1 MNLNDRLKKHHITLQ
16 KKYGQNFIGD
26 PTLLARIADVCSWEA
41 HDRALEI
48 GPGAGTLTR
57 AIAERA
63 EEVLAVEI
71 DRRLAPLLE
80 ETLAETE
87 NVHLVFTDALKADLD
102 RLMQE
107 ELGWDGR
114 YKLVAN
120 LPYYIT
126 TPLIMHV
133 LEDCKKVSELVIM
146 VQKEV
151 GERLTA
157 APGSKAYGAVTVM
170 VQYAAVAT
178 RAFDVGRR
186 AFIPAPEVDS
196 TILHLVPYENRPLQ
210 AKDDALLRRTV
221 KAAFSQRRKTLRNS
235 LQSLGLDKALIASA
249 LAEVGIDD
257 ARRAETVSVAEFVAL
272 ADAFYEKG
280 GLS

>member
-26 PTLLARIADVCSWEA
+26 PALLERIATVCDWQPG
-41 HDRALEI
+41 DRALEI

-57 AIAERA
+57 AIAREA

-80 ETLAETE
+80 ETLADCA

-102 RLMQE
+102 ALMRDT
-107 ELGWDGR
+107 LGWDGR
-114 YKLVAN
+114 YKLIAN

-133 LEDCKKVSELVIM
+133 LEDSEKVSELDIM

-151 GERLTA
+151 GERLCA

-170 VQYAAVAT
+170 VQYAATVA
-178 RAFDVGRR
+178 RAFDVGRH
-186 AFIPAPEVDS
+186 AFVPAPEVDS
-196 TILHLVPYENRPLQ
+196 TILHLIPYEKRPIQ
-210 AKDDALLRRTV
+210 AQSDAVLRRVV

-235 LQSLGLDKALIASA
+235 LSSLGCDKALIKQTLEAASI
-249 LAEVGIDD
+249 EDS
-257 ARRAETVSVAEFVAL
+257 RRAETLSVAEFVAL
-272 ADAFYEKG
+272 ADAFYEG

>member
-26 PTLLARIADVCSWEA
+26 PALLERIATVCDWQPG
-41 HDRALEI
+41 DRALEI
-48 GPGAGTLTR
+48 GPGAGTLTQ
-57 AIAERA
+57 AIAREA

-80 ETLAETE
+80 ETLADCA

-102 RLMQE
+102 ALMRDT
-107 ELGWDGR
+107 LGWDGR
-114 YKLVAN
+114 YKLIAN

-133 LEDCKKVSELVIM
+133 LEDSEKVSELVIM

-151 GERLTA
+151 GERLCA

-170 VQYAAVAT
+170 VQYAATVA
-178 RAFDVGRR
+178 RAFDVGRH
-186 AFIPAPEVDS
+186 AFVPAPEVDS
-196 TILHLVPYENRPLQ
+196 TILHLIPYEKRPIQ
-210 AKDDALLRRTV
+210 AQSDAVLRRVV

-235 LQSLGLDKALIASA
+235 LSSLGCDKALIKQALEAASI
-249 LAEVGIDD
+249 EDS
-257 ARRAETVSVAEFVAL
+257 RRAETLSVAEFVAL
-272 ADAFYEKG
+272 ADAFYEG

>member
-26 PTLLARIADVCSWEA
+26 PALLERIATVCDWQPG
-41 HDRALEI
+41 DRALEI

-57 AIAERA
+57 AIAREA
-63 EEVLAVEI
+63 EEVLVIEI

-80 ETLAETE
+80 ETLADCA

-102 RLMQE
+102 ALMRDT
-107 ELGWDGR
+107 LGWDGR
-114 YKLVAN
+114 YKLIAN

-133 LEDCKKVSELVIM
+133 LEDSEKVSELVIM

-151 GERLTA
+151 GERLCA

-170 VQYAAVAT
+170 VQYAATVA
-178 RAFDVGRR
+178 RAFDVGRH
-186 AFIPAPEVDS
+186 AFVPAPEVDS
-196 TILHLVPYENRPLQ
+196 TILHLIPYEKRPIQ
-210 AKDDALLRRTV
+210 AQSDAVLRRVV

-235 LQSLGLDKALIASA
+235 LSSLGCDKALIRQA
-249 LAEVGIDD
+249 LEAAGIEDS
-257 ARRAETVSVAEFVAL
+257 RRAETLSVAEFVAL
-272 ADAFYEKG
+272 ADAFYEG

>member
-26 PTLLARIADVCSWEA
+26 SALLERIATVCDWQPG
-41 HDRALEI
+41 DRALEI

-57 AIAERA
+57 AIAREA

-80 ETLAETE
+80 ETLADCA

-102 RLMQE
+102 ALMRDT
-107 ELGWDGR
+107 LCWDGR
-114 YKLVAN
+114 YKLIAN

-133 LEDCKKVSELVIM
+133 LEDSEKVSELVIM

-151 GERLTA
+151 GERLCA

-170 VQYAAVAT
+170 VQYAATVA
-178 RAFDVGRR
+178 RAFDVGRH
-186 AFIPAPEVDS
+186 AFVPAPEVDS
-196 TILHLVPYENRPLQ
+196 TILHLIPYEKRPIQ
-210 AKDDALLRRTV
+210 AQSDAVLRRVV

-235 LQSLGLDKALIASA
+235 LSSLGCDKALIKQALEAASI
-249 LAEVGIDD
+249 EDS
-257 ARRAETVSVAEFVAL
+257 RRAETLSVAEFVAL
-272 ADAFYEKG
+272 ADAFYEG

>member
-26 PTLLARIADVCSWEA
+26 PALLERIATVCNWQPG
-41 HDRALEI
+41 DRALEI

-57 AIAERA
+57 AIAREA

-80 ETLAETE
+80 ETLADCA

-102 RLMQE
+102 ALMRDT
-107 ELGWDGR
+107 LGWDGR
-114 YKLVAN
+114 YKLIAN

-133 LEDCKKVSELVIM
+133 LEDSEKVSELVIM

-151 GERLTA
+151 GERLCA

-170 VQYAAVAT
+170 VQYAATVA
-178 RAFDVGRR
+178 RAFDVGRH
-186 AFIPAPEVDS
+186 AFVPAPEVDS
-196 TILHLVPYENRPLQ
+196 TILHLIPYEKRPIQ
-210 AKDDALLRRTV
+210 AQSDAVLRRVV

-235 LQSLGLDKALIASA
+235 LSSLGCDKALIRQA
-249 LAEVGIDD
+249 LETAGIENS
-257 ARRAETVSVAEFVAL
+257 RRAETLSVAEFVAL
-272 ADAFYEKG
+272 ADAFYEG

>member
-26 PTLLARIADVCSWEA
+26 PALLERIATVCDWQPG
-41 HDRALEI
+41 DRALEI

-57 AIAERA
+57 AIAREA
-63 EEVLAVEI
+63 EEVLAIEI

-80 ETLAETE
+80 ETLADCA

-102 RLMQE
+102 ALMRGT
-107 ELGWDGR
+107 LGWDGR
-114 YKLVAN
+114 YKLIAN

-133 LEDCKKVSELVIM
+133 LEDSEKVSELVIM

-151 GERLTA
+151 GERLCA

-170 VQYAAVAT
+170 VQYAATVA
-178 RAFDVGRR
+178 RAFDVGRH
-186 AFIPAPEVDS
+186 AFVPAPEVDS
-196 TILHLVPYENRPLQ
+196 TILHLIPYEKRPIQ
-210 AKDDALLRRTV
+210 AQSDAVLRRVV

-235 LQSLGLDKALIASA
+235 LSSLGCDKALIKQALEAASI
-249 LAEVGIDD
+249 EDS
-257 ARRAETVSVAEFVAL
+257 RRAETLSVAEFVAL
-272 ADAFYEKG
+272 ADAFYEG

>member
-26 PTLLARIADVCSWEA
+26 PALLERIATVCDWQPG
-41 HDRALEI
+41 DRALEI

-57 AIAERA
+57 AIAREA
-63 EEVLAVEI
+63 EEVLAIEI

-80 ETLAETE
+80 ETLADCA

-102 RLMQE
+102 ALMRDT
-107 ELGWDGR
+107 LGWDGR
-114 YKLVAN
+114 YQLIAN

-133 LEDCKKVSELVIM
+133 LEDSEKVSELVIM

-151 GERLTA
+151 GERLCA

-170 VQYAAVAT
+170 VQYAATVA
-178 RAFDVGRR
+178 RAFDVGRH
-186 AFIPAPEVDS
+186 AFVPAPEVDS
-196 TILHLVPYENRPLQ
+196 TILHLIPYEKRPIQ
-210 AKDDALLRRTV
+210 AQSDAVLRRVV

-235 LQSLGLDKALIASA
+235 LSSLGCDKALIKQA
-249 LAEVGIDD
+249 LEAAGIEDS
-257 ARRAETVSVAEFVAL
+257 RRAETLSVAEFVAL
-272 ADAFYEKG
+272 ADAFYEG

>member
-26 PTLLARIADVCSWEA
+26 PALLERIATVCDWQPG
-41 HDRALEI
+41 DRALEI

-57 AIAERA
+57 AIAREA

-80 ETLAETE
+80 ETLADCA

-102 RLMQE
+102 ALMRDT
-107 ELGWDGR
+107 LGWDGR
-114 YKLVAN
+114 YKLIAN

-133 LEDCKKVSELVIM
+133 LEDSEKVSELVIM

-151 GERLTA
+151 GERLCA
-157 APGSKAYGAVTVM
+157 APGSKTYGAVTVM
-170 VQYAAVAT
+170 VQYAATVA
-178 RAFDVGRR
+178 RAFDVGRH
-186 AFIPAPEVDS
+186 AFVPAPEVDS
-196 TILHLVPYENRPLQ
+196 TILHLIPYEKRPIQ
-210 AKDDALLRRTV
+210 AQSDAVLPRVV

-235 LQSLGLDKALIASA
+235 LSSLGCDKALIKQALEAASI
-249 LAEVGIDD
+249 EDS
-257 ARRAETVSVAEFVAL
+257 RRAETLSVAEFVAL
-272 ADAFYEKG
+272 ADAFYEG

>member
-26 PTLLARIADVCSWEA
+26 PALLERIATVCDWQPG
-41 HDRALEI
+41 DRALEI

-57 AIAERA
+57 AIAREA

-80 ETLAETE
+80 ETLADCA

-102 RLMQE
+102 ALMRDT
-107 ELGWDGR
+107 LGWDGR
-114 YKLVAN
+114 YKLIAN

-133 LEDCKKVSELVIM
+133 LEDSEKVSELVIM

-151 GERLTA
+151 GERLCA

-170 VQYAAVAT
+170 VQYAATVA
-178 RAFDVGRR
+178 RAFDVGRH
-186 AFIPAPEVDS
+186 AFVPAPEVDS
-196 TILHLVPYENRPLQ
+196 TILHLIPYEKRPIQ
-210 AKDDALLRRTV
+210 AQSDAVLRRVV

-235 LQSLGLDKALIASA
+235 LSSLGCDKALIKQA
-249 LAEVGIDD
+249 LEAADIEDS
-257 ARRAETVSVAEFVAL
+257 RRAETLSVAEFVAL
-272 ADAFYEKG
+272 ADAFYEG

>member
-26 PTLLARIADVCSWEA
+26 PALLERIATVCDWQPG
-41 HDRALEI
+41 DRALEI

-57 AIAERA
+57 AIAREA

-80 ETLAETE
+80 ETLADCA

-102 RLMQE
+102 ALMRDT
-107 ELGWDGR
+107 LGWDGR
-114 YKLVAN
+114 YKLIAN

-133 LEDCKKVSELVIM
+133 LEDSEKVSELVIM

-151 GERLTA
+151 GERLCA

-170 VQYAAVAT
+170 VQYAATVA
-178 RAFDVGRR
+178 RAFDVGRH
-186 AFIPAPEVDS
+186 AFVPAPEVDS
-196 TILHLVPYENRPLQ
+196 TILHLIPYEKRPIQ
-210 AKDDALLRRTV
+210 AQSDAVLRRVV

-235 LQSLGLDKALIASA
+235 LSSLGCDKALIKQA
-249 LAEVGIDD
+249 LEAAGIEDS
-257 ARRAETVSVAEFVAL
+257 RRAETLSVAEFVAL
-272 ADAFYEKG
+272 ADTFYEG

>member
-26 PTLLARIADVCSWEA
+26 PALLERIATVCDWQPG
-41 HDRALEI
+41 DRALEI

-57 AIAERA
+57 AIAREA
-63 EEVLAVEI
+63 EEVLAIEI

-80 ETLAETE
+80 ETLADCA

-102 RLMQE
+102 ALMRDT
-107 ELGWDGR
+107 LGWDGR
-114 YKLVAN
+114 YKLIAN

-133 LEDCKKVSELVIM
+133 LEDSEKVSELVIM

-151 GERLTA
+151 GERLCA

-170 VQYAAVAT
+170 AQYAATVA
-178 RAFDVGRR
+178 RAFDVGRH
-186 AFIPAPEVDS
+186 AFVPAPEVDS
-196 TILHLVPYENRPLQ
+196 AILHLIPYEKRPIQ
-210 AKDDALLRRTV
+210 AQSDAVLRRVV

-235 LQSLGLDKALIASA
+235 LSSLGCDKALIKQALEAASI
-249 LAEVGIDD
+249 EDS
-257 ARRAETVSVAEFVAL
+257 RRAETLSVAEFVAL
-272 ADAFYEKG
+272 ADAFYEG

>member
-26 PTLLARIADVCSWEA
+26 PALLERIATVCDWQPG
-41 HDRALEI
+41 DRALEI

-57 AIAERA
+57 AIAREA
-63 EEVLAVEI
+63 EEVLAIEI

-80 ETLAETE
+80 ETLADCA

-102 RLMQE
+102 ALMRDT
-107 ELGWDGR
+107 LGWDGR
-114 YKLVAN
+114 YKLIAN

-133 LEDCKKVSELVIM
+133 LEDSEKVSELIIM

-151 GERLTA
+151 GERLCA
-157 APGSKAYGAVTVM
+157 APRSKAYGAVTVM
-170 VQYAAVAT
+170 VQYAATVA
-178 RAFDVGRR
+178 RAFDVGRH
-186 AFIPAPEVDS
+186 AFVPAPEVDS
-196 TILHLVPYENRPLQ
+196 TILHLIPYEKRPIQ
-210 AKDDALLRRTV
+210 AQSDAVLRRVV

-235 LQSLGLDKALIASA
+235 LSSLGCDKALIKQALEAASI
-249 LAEVGIDD
+249 EDS
-257 ARRAETVSVAEFVAL
+257 RRAETLSVAEFVAL
-272 ADAFYEKG
+272 ADAFYEG

>member
-26 PTLLARIADVCSWEA
+26 PALLERIATVCDWQPG
-41 HDRALEI
+41 DRALEI

-57 AIAERA
+57 AIAREA
-63 EEVLAVEI
+63 EEVLAIEI

-80 ETLAETE
+80 ETLADCA

-102 RLMQE
+102 ALMRGT
-107 ELGWDGR
+107 LGWDGR
-114 YKLVAN
+114 YKLIAN

-133 LEDCKKVSELVIM
+133 LEDSEKVSELVIM

-151 GERLTA
+151 GERLCA

-170 VQYAAVAT
+170 VQYAATVA
-178 RAFDVGRR
+178 RAFDVGRH
-186 AFIPAPEVDS
+186 AFVPAPEVDS
-196 TILHLVPYENRPLQ
+196 TILHLIPYEKRPIQ
-210 AKDDALLRRTV
+210 AQNDAVLRRVV

-235 LQSLGLDKALIASA
+235 LSSLGCDKALIKQALEAASI
-249 LAEVGIDD
+249 EDS
-257 ARRAETVSVAEFVAL
+257 RRAETLSVAEFVAL
-272 ADAFYEKG
+272 ADAFYEG

>member
-26 PTLLARIADVCSWEA
+26 PALLERIATVCDWQPG
-41 HDRALEI
+41 DRALEI

-57 AIAERA
+57 AIAREA

-80 ETLAETE
+80 ETLADCA

-102 RLMQE
+102 ALMRDT
-107 ELGWDGR
+107 LGWDGR
-114 YKLVAN
+114 YKLIAN

-133 LEDCKKVSELVIM
+133 LEDSEKVSELVIM

-151 GERLTA
+151 GERLCA
-157 APGSKAYGAVTVM
+157 APRSKASGAVTVR
-170 VQYAAVAT
+170 VQSAATVA
-178 RAFDVGRR
+178 RAFDVGRH
-186 AFIPAPEVDS
+186 AFVPAPEVDS
-196 TILHLVPYENRPLQ
+196 TILHLIPYEKRPIQ
-210 AKDDALLRRTV
+210 AQSDAVLRRVV

-235 LQSLGLDKALIASA
+235 LSSLGCDKALIKQALEAASI
-249 LAEVGIDD
+249 EDS
-257 ARRAETVSVAEFVAL
+257 RRAETLSVAEFVAL
-272 ADAFYEKG
+272 ADAFYEG

>member
-26 PTLLARIADVCSWEA
+26 PALLERIATVCDWQPG
-41 HDRALEI
+41 DRALEI

-57 AIAERA
+57 AIAREA

-80 ETLAETE
+80 ETLADCA

-102 RLMQE
+102 ALIRDT
-107 ELGWDGR
+107 LGWDGR
-114 YKLVAN
+114 YKLIAN

-133 LEDCKKVSELVIM
+133 LEDSEKVSELVIM

-151 GERLTA
+151 GERLCA
-157 APGSKAYGAVTVM
+157 APRSKAYGAVTVM
-170 VQYAAVAT
+170 VQYAATVA
-178 RAFDVGRR
+178 RAFDVGRH
-186 AFIPAPEVDS
+186 AFVPAPEVDS
-196 TILHLVPYENRPLQ
+196 TILHLIPYEKRPIQ
-210 AKDDALLRRTV
+210 AQSDAVLRRVV

-235 LQSLGLDKALIASA
+235 LSSLGCDKALIKQA
-249 LAEVGIDD
+249 LEAAGIEDS
-257 ARRAETVSVAEFVAL
+257 RRAETLSVAEFVAL
-272 ADAFYEKG
+272 ADAFYEG

>member
-26 PTLLARIADVCSWEA
+26 PALLERIATVCDWQPG
-41 HDRALEI
+41 DRALEI

-57 AIAERA
+57 AIAREA

-71 DRRLAPLLE
+71 DRCLAPLLE
-80 ETLAETE
+80 ETLADCA

-102 RLMQE
+102 ALMRDT
-107 ELGWDGR
+107 LGWDGR
-114 YKLVAN
+114 YKLIAN

-133 LEDCKKVSELVIM
+133 LEDSEKVSELVIM

-151 GERLTA
+151 GERLCA
-157 APGSKAYGAVTVM
+157 APRSKAYGAVTVM
-170 VQYAAVAT
+170 VQYAATVA
-178 RAFDVGRR
+178 RAFDVGRH
-186 AFIPAPEVDS
+186 AFVPAPEVDS
-196 TILHLVPYENRPLQ
+196 TILHLIPYEKRPIQ
-210 AKDDALLRRTV
+210 AQSDAVLRRVV

-235 LQSLGLDKALIASA
+235 LSSLGCDKALIKQALEAASI
-249 LAEVGIDD
+249 EDS
-257 ARRAETVSVAEFVAL
+257 RRAETLSVAEFVAL
-272 ADAFYEKG
+272 ADAFYEG

>member
-26 PTLLARIADVCSWEA
+26 PALLERIATVCDWQPG
-41 HDRALEI
+41 DRALEI

-57 AIAERA
+57 AIAREA
-63 EEVLAVEI
+63 EEVLAIEI

-80 ETLAETE
+80 ETLADCA

-102 RLMQE
+102 ALMRDT
-107 ELGWDGR
+107 LGWDGR
-114 YKLVAN
+114 YKLIAN

-133 LEDCKKVSELVIM
+133 LEDSEKVSELVIM

-151 GERLTA
+151 GERLCA

-170 VQYAAVAT
+170 VQYAATVA
-178 RAFDVGRR
+178 RAFDVGRH
-186 AFIPAPEVDS
+186 AFVPAPEVDS
-196 TILHLVPYENRPLQ
+196 TILHLIPYEKRPIQ
-210 AKDDALLRRTV
+210 AQSDVVLRRVV

-235 LQSLGLDKALIASA
+235 LSSLGCDKALIKQALEAASI
-249 LAEVGIDD
+249 EDS
-257 ARRAETVSVAEFVAL
+257 RRAETLSVAEFVAL
-272 ADAFYEKG
+272 ADAFYEG

>member
-26 PTLLARIADVCSWEA
+26 PALLERIATVCDWQPG
-41 HDRALEI
+41 DRALEI

-57 AIAERA
+57 AIAREA

-80 ETLAETE
+80 ETLADCA

-102 RLMQE
+102 ALMRDT
-107 ELGWDGR
+107 LGWDGR
-114 YKLVAN
+114 YKLIAN

-133 LEDCKKVSELVIM
+133 LEDSEKVSELVIM

-151 GERLTA
+151 GERLCA

-170 VQYAAVAT
+170 VQYAATVA
-178 RAFDVGRR
+178 RAFDVGRH
-186 AFIPAPEVDS
+186 AFVPAPEVDS
-196 TILHLVPYENRPLQ
+196 TILHLIPYEKRPIQ
-210 AKDDALLRRTV
+210 AQSDAVLRRVV

-235 LQSLGLDKALIASA
+235 LSSLGCDKALIRQA
-249 LAEVGIDD
+249 LEAAGIEDS
-257 ARRAETVSVAEFVAL
+257 RRAETLSVAEFVAM
-272 ADAFYEKG
+272 ADAFYEG

>member
-26 PTLLARIADVCSWEA
+26 PALLERIATVCDWQPG
-41 HDRALEI
+41 DRALEI

-57 AIAERA
+57 AIAREA

-80 ETLAETE
+80 ETLADCA

-102 RLMQE
+102 ALMRDT
-107 ELGWDGR
+107 LGWDGR
-114 YKLVAN
+114 YKLIAN

-133 LEDCKKVSELVIM
+133 LEDSEKASELVIM

-151 GERLTA
+151 GERLCA

-170 VQYAAVAT
+170 VQYAATVA
-178 RAFDVGRR
+178 RAFDVGRH
-186 AFIPAPEVDS
+186 AFVPAPEVDS
-196 TILHLVPYENRPLQ
+196 TILHLIPYEKRPIQ
-210 AKDDALLRRTV
+210 AQSDAVLRRVV

-235 LQSLGLDKALIASA
+235 LSSLGCDKALIKQA
-249 LAEVGIDD
+249 LEAAGIEDS
-257 ARRAETVSVAEFVAL
+257 RRAETLSVAEFVAL
-272 ADAFYEKG
+272 ADAFYEG

>member
-26 PTLLARIADVCSWEA
+26 PALLERIATVCDWQPG
-41 HDRALEI
+41 DRALEI

-57 AIAERA
+57 AIAREA

-80 ETLAETE
+80 ETLADCA

-102 RLMQE
+102 ALMRDT
-107 ELGWDGR
+107 LGWDGR
-114 YKLVAN
+114 YKLIAN

-133 LEDCKKVSELVIM
+133 LEDSEKVSELVIM

-151 GERLTA
+151 GERLCA

-170 VQYAAVAT
+170 VQYAATVA
-178 RAFDVGRR
+178 RAFDVGRH
-186 AFIPAPEVDS
+186 AFVPAPEVDS
-196 TILHLVPYENRPLQ
+196 TILHLVPYEKRPIQ
-210 AKDDALLRRTV
+210 AQSDAVLRRVV

-235 LQSLGLDKALIASA
+235 LSSLGCDKALIKQA
-249 LAEVGIDD
+249 LEAAGIEDS
-257 ARRAETVSVAEFVAL
+257 RRAETLSVAEFVAL
-272 ADAFYEKG
+272 ADAFYEG

>member
-26 PTLLARIADVCSWEA
+26 PALLERIATVCDWQPG
-41 HDRALEI
+41 DRALEI

-57 AIAERA
+57 AIAREA

-80 ETLAETE
+80 ETLADCA

-102 RLMQE
+102 ALMRDT
-107 ELGWDGR
+107 LGWDGL
-114 YKLVAN
+114 YKLIAN

-133 LEDCKKVSELVIM
+133 LEDSEKVSELVIM

-151 GERLTA
+151 GERLCA

-170 VQYAAVAT
+170 VQYAATVA
-178 RAFDVGRR
+178 RAFDVGRP
-186 AFIPAPEVDS
+186 AVVPAPEVDS
-196 TILHLVPYENRPLQ
+196 TILHLIPYEKRPIPAQ
-210 AKDDALLRRTV
+210 SDAVLRRVV

-235 LQSLGLDKALIASA
+235 LSSLGCDKALIKQA
-249 LAEVGIDD
+249 LETAGIEDS
-257 ARRAETVSVAEFVAL
+257 RRAETLSVAEFVAL
-272 ADAFYEKG
+272 ADAFYEG

>member
-26 PTLLARIADVCSWEA
+26 PALLERIATVCDWQPG
-41 HDRALEI
+41 DRALEI

-57 AIAERA
+57 AIAREA

-80 ETLAETE
+80 ETLADCV

-102 RLMQE
+102 ALMRDT
-107 ELGWDGR
+107 LGWDGR
-114 YKLVAN
+114 YKLIAN

-133 LEDCKKVSELVIM
+133 LEDSEKVSELVIM

-151 GERLTA
+151 GERLCA

-170 VQYAAVAT
+170 VQYAATVA
-178 RAFDVGRR
+178 RAFDVGRH
-186 AFIPAPEVDS
+186 AFVPAPEVDS
-196 TILHLVPYENRPLQ
+196 TILHLIPYEKRPIQ
-210 AKDDALLRRTV
+210 AQSDAVLRRVV

-235 LQSLGLDKALIASA
+235 LSSLGCDKALIKQALEAASI
-249 LAEVGIDD
+249 EDS
-257 ARRAETVSVAEFVAL
+257 RRAETLSVAEFVAL
-272 ADAFYEKG
+272 ADAFYEG

>member
-26 PTLLARIADVCSWEA
+26 PALLERIATVCDWQPD
-41 HDRALEI
+41 DRALEI

-57 AIAERA
+57 AIAREA

-80 ETLAETE
+80 ETLADCA

-102 RLMQE
+102 ALMRDT
-107 ELGWDGR
+107 LGWDGR
-114 YKLVAN
+114 YKLIAN

-133 LEDCKKVSELVIM
+133 LEDSEKVSELVIM

-151 GERLTA
+151 GERLCA

-170 VQYAAVAT
+170 VQYAATVA
-178 RAFDVGRR
+178 RAFDVGRH
-186 AFIPAPEVDS
+186 AFVPAPEVDS
-196 TILHLVPYENRPLQ
+196 TILHLIPYEKRPIQ
-210 AKDDALLRRTV
+210 AQSDAVLRRVV

-235 LQSLGLDKALIASA
+235 LSSLGCDKALIKQALEAASI
-249 LAEVGIDD
+249 EDS
-257 ARRAETVSVAEFVAL
+257 RRAETLSVAEFVAL
-272 ADAFYEKG
+272 ADAFYEG

>member
-26 PTLLARIADVCSWEA
+26 PALLERIATVCDWQPG
-41 HDRALEI
+41 DRALEI

-57 AIAERA
+57 AIAREA

-80 ETLAETE
+80 ETLADCA
-87 NVHLVFTDALKADLD
+87 NVHLVFTDALKADID
-102 RLMQE
+102 ALMRDT
-107 ELGWDGR
+107 LGWDGR
-114 YKLVAN
+114 YKLIAN

-133 LEDCKKVSELVIM
+133 LEDSEKVSELVIM

-151 GERLTA
+151 GERLCA

-170 VQYAAVAT
+170 VQYAATVA
-178 RAFDVGRR
+178 RAFDVGRH
-186 AFIPAPEVDS
+186 AFVPAPEVDS
-196 TILHLVPYENRPLQ
+196 TILHLIPYEKRPIQ
-210 AKDDALLRRTV
+210 AQNDAVLRRVV

-235 LQSLGLDKALIASA
+235 LSSLGCDKALIKQALEAASI
-249 LAEVGIDD
+249 EDS
-257 ARRAETVSVAEFVAL
+257 RRAETLSVAEFVAL
-272 ADAFYEKG
+272 ADAFYEG

>member
-26 PTLLARIADVCSWEA
+26 PALLERIATVCDWQPG
-41 HDRALEI
+41 DRALEI

-57 AIAERA
+57 VIAREA
-63 EEVLAVEI
+63 EEVLAIEI

-80 ETLAETE
+80 ETLADCA

-102 RLMQE
+102 ALMRDT
-107 ELGWDGR
+107 LGWDGR
-114 YKLVAN
+114 YKLIAN

-133 LEDCKKVSELVIM
+133 LEDSEKVSELVIM

-151 GERLTA
+151 GERLCA

-170 VQYAAVAT
+170 VQYAATVA
-178 RAFDVGRR
+178 RAFDVGRH
-186 AFIPAPEVDS
+186 AFVPAPEVDS
-196 TILHLVPYENRPLQ
+196 TILHLIPYEKRPIQ
-210 AKDDALLRRTV
+210 AQNDTVLRRVV

-235 LQSLGLDKALIASA
+235 LSSLGCDKALIKQA
-249 LAEVGIDD
+249 LEAAGIKDS
-257 ARRAETVSVAEFVAL
+257 RRAETLSVAEFVAL
-272 ADAFYEKG
+272 ADAFYEG

>member
-26 PTLLARIADVCSWEA
+26 PALLERIATVCDWQPG
-41 HDRALEI
+41 DRALEI

-57 AIAERA
+57 AIAREA

-80 ETLAETE
+80 ETLADCA

-102 RLMQE
+102 ALMRDT
-107 ELGWDGR
+107 LSWDGR
-114 YKLVAN
+114 YKLIAN

-133 LEDCKKVSELVIM
+133 LEDSEKVSELVIM

-151 GERLTA
+151 GERLCA

-170 VQYAAVAT
+170 VQYAATVA
-178 RAFDVGRR
+178 RAFDVGRH
-186 AFIPAPEVDS
+186 AFVPAPEVDS
-196 TILHLVPYENRPLQ
+196 TILHLIPYEKRPIQ
-210 AKDDALLRRTV
+210 AQSDAVLRRVV

-235 LQSLGLDKALIASA
+235 LSSLGCDKALIKQA
-249 LAEVGIDD
+249 LEAAGIEDS
-257 ARRAETVSVAEFVAL
+257 RRAETLSVAEFVAL
-272 ADAFYEKG
+272 ADTFYEG

>member
-26 PTLLARIADVCSWEA
+26 PALLERIATVCDWQPG
-41 HDRALEI
+41 DRALEI

-57 AIAERA
+57 AIAREA

-80 ETLAETE
+80 ETLADCA

-102 RLMQE
+102 ALMRDT
-107 ELGWDGR
+107 LGWDGR
-114 YKLVAN
+114 YKLIAN

-133 LEDCKKVSELVIM
+133 LEDSEKVSELVIM

-151 GERLTA
+151 GERLCA

-170 VQYAAVAT
+170 VQYAATVA
-178 RAFDVGRR
+178 RAFDVGRH
-186 AFIPAPEVDS
+186 AFVPAPEVDS
-196 TILHLVPYENRPLQ
+196 TILHLIPYEKRPIQ
-210 AKDDALLRRTV
+210 AQSDAVLRRVV

-235 LQSLGLDKALIASA
+235 LSSLGCDKALIKQA
-249 LAEVGIDD
+249 LKAADIEDS
-257 ARRAETVSVAEFVAL
+257 RRAETLSVAEFVAL
-272 ADAFYEKG
+272 ADAFYEG
-280 GLS
+280 GFS

>member
-26 PTLLARIADVCSWEA
+26 PALLERIATVCDWQPG
-41 HDRALEI
+41 DRALEI

-57 AIAERA
+57 AIAREA

-80 ETLAETE
+80 ETLADCA

-102 RLMQE
+102 ALMRDT
-107 ELGWDGR
+107 LGWDGR
-114 YKLVAN
+114 YKLIAN

-133 LEDCKKVSELVIM
+133 LEDSEKVSELVIM

-151 GERLTA
+151 GERLCA

-170 VQYAAVAT
+170 VQYAATVA
-178 RAFDVGRR
+178 RAFDVGRH
-186 AFIPAPEVDS
+186 AFVPAPEVDS
-196 TILHLVPYENRPLQ
+196 TILHLIPYEKRPIQ
-210 AKDDALLRRTV
+210 AQSDAVLRRVV

-235 LQSLGLDKALIASA
+235 LSSLGCDKALIKQALEAASI
-249 LAEVGIDD
+249 EDS
-257 ARRAETVSVAEFVAL
+257 RRAETLSVAGFVAL
-272 ADAFYEKG
+272 ADAFYEG

>member
-1 MNLNDRLKKHHITLQ
+1 MNLNDRLKRHHITLQ

-26 PTLLARIADVCSWEA
+26 PALLERIATVCDWQPG
-41 HDRALEI
+41 DRALEI

-57 AIAERA
+57 AIAREA

-80 ETLAETE
+80 ETLADCA

-102 RLMQE
+102 ALMRDT
-107 ELGWDGR
+107 LGWDGR
-114 YKLVAN
+114 YKLIAN

-133 LEDCKKVSELVIM
+133 LEDSEKVSELVIM

-151 GERLTA
+151 GERLCA

-170 VQYAAVAT
+170 VQYAATVA
-178 RAFDVGRR
+178 RAFDVGRH
-186 AFIPAPEVDS
+186 AFVPAPEVDS
-196 TILHLVPYENRPLQ
+196 TILHLIPYEKRPIQ
-210 AKDDALLRRTV
+210 AQSDAVLRRVV

-235 LQSLGLDKALIASA
+235 LSSLGCDKALIKQTLEAASI
-249 LAEVGIDD
+249 EDS
-257 ARRAETVSVAEFVAL
+257 RRAETLSVAEFVAL
-272 ADAFYEKG
+272 ADAFYEG

>member
-26 PTLLARIADVCSWEA
+26 PTLLERIATVCDWQPG
-41 HDRALEI
+41 DRALEI

-57 AIAERA
+57 AIAREA

-80 ETLAETE
+80 ETLADCA

-102 RLMQE
+102 ALMRDT
-107 ELGWDGR
+107 LGWDGR
-114 YKLVAN
+114 YKLIAN

-133 LEDCKKVSELVIM
+133 LEDSEKVSELVIM

-151 GERLTA
+151 GERLCA

-170 VQYAAVAT
+170 VQYAATVA
-178 RAFDVGRR
+178 RAFDVGRH
-186 AFIPAPEVDS
+186 AFVPAPEVDS
-196 TILHLVPYENRPLQ
+196 TILHLIPYEKRPIQ
-210 AKDDALLRRTV
+210 AQSDAVLRRVV

-235 LQSLGLDKALIASA
+235 LSSLGCDKALIRQALEAASI
-249 LAEVGIDD
+249 EDS
-257 ARRAETVSVAEFVAL
+257 RRAETLSVAEFVAL
-272 ADAFYEKG
+272 ADAFYEG

>member
-26 PTLLARIADVCSWEA
+26 PALLERIATVCDWQPG
-41 HDRALEI
+41 DRALEI

-57 AIAERA
+57 AIAREA

-80 ETLAETE
+80 ETLADCA

-102 RLMQE
+102 ALMSDT
-107 ELGWDGR
+107 LGWDGR
-114 YKLVAN
+114 YKLIAN

-133 LEDCKKVSELVIM
+133 LEDSEKVSELVIM

-151 GERLTA
+151 GERLCA

-170 VQYAAVAT
+170 VQYAATVA
-178 RAFDVGRR
+178 RAFDVGRH
-186 AFIPAPEVDS
+186 AFVPAPEVDS
-196 TILHLVPYENRPLQ
+196 TILHLIPYEKRPIQ
-210 AKDDALLRRTV
+210 AQSDAVLRRVV

-235 LQSLGLDKALIASA
+235 LSSLGCDKALIKQALEAASI
-249 LAEVGIDD
+249 EDS
-257 ARRAETVSVAEFVAL
+257 RRAETLSVAEFVAL
-272 ADAFYEKG
+272 ADAFYEG

>member
-26 PTLLARIADVCSWEA
+26 PALLERIATVCDWQPG
-41 HDRALEI
+41 DRALEI

-57 AIAERA
+57 AIAREA

-80 ETLAETE
+80 ETLADCA

-102 RLMQE
+102 ALMRDT
-107 ELGWDGR
+107 LGWDGR
-114 YKLVAN
+114 YKLIAN

-133 LEDCKKVSELVIM
+133 LEDSEKVSELVIM

-151 GERLTA
+151 GERLCA

-170 VQYAAVAT
+170 VQYAATVA
-178 RAFDVGRR
+178 RAFDVGRH
-186 AFIPAPEVDS
+186 AFVPAPEVDS
-196 TILHLVPYENRPLQ
+196 TILHLIPYEKRPIQ
-210 AKDDALLRRTV
+210 AQSDAVLRRVV

-235 LQSLGLDKALIASA
+235 LSSLGCDKALIKQALKAASI
-249 LAEVGIDD
+249 EDS
-257 ARRAETVSVAEFVAL
+257 RRAETLSVAEFVAL
-272 ADAFYEKG
+272 ADAFYEG

>member
-26 PTLLARIADVCSWEA
+26 PALLERIATVCDWQPG
-41 HDRALEI
+41 DRALEI

-57 AIAERA
+57 AIAREA

-80 ETLAETE
+80 ETLADCA

-102 RLMQE
+102 ALMRDT
-107 ELGWDGR
+107 LGWDGR
-114 YKLVAN
+114 YKLIAN

-133 LEDCKKVSELVIM
+133 LEDSEKVSELVIM

-151 GERLTA
+151 GERLCA

-170 VQYAAVAT
+170 VQYAATVA
-178 RAFDVGRR
+178 RAFDVGRH
-186 AFIPAPEVDS
+186 AFVPAPEVDS
-196 TILHLVPYENRPLQ
+196 TILHLIPYEKRPIQ
-210 AKDDALLRRTV
+210 AQSDAVLRRVV

-235 LQSLGLDKALIASA
+235 LSSLGCDKALIKQALEAAS
-249 LAEVGIDD
+249 IKDS
-257 ARRAETVSVAEFVAL
+257 RRAETLSVAEFVAL
-272 ADAFYEKG
+272 ADAFYEG

>member
-26 PTLLARIADVCSWEA
+26 PALLERIATVCDWQPG
-41 HDRALEI
+41 DRALEI

-57 AIAERA
+57 AIAREA

-80 ETLAETE
+80 ETLADCA

-102 RLMQE
+102 ALMRDT
-107 ELGWDGR
+107 LGWDER
-114 YKLVAN
+114 YKLIAN

-133 LEDCKKVSELVIM
+133 LEDSEKVSELVIM

-151 GERLTA
+151 GERLCA

-170 VQYAAVAT
+170 VQYAATVA
-178 RAFDVGRR
+178 RAFDVGRH
-186 AFIPAPEVDS
+186 AFVPAPEVDS
-196 TILHLVPYENRPLQ
+196 TILHLIPYEKRPIQ
-210 AKDDALLRRTV
+210 AQSDAVLRRVV

-235 LQSLGLDKALIASA
+235 LSSLGCDKALIKQA
-249 LAEVGIDD
+249 LEAAGIEDS
-257 ARRAETVSVAEFVAL
+257 RRAETLSVAEFVAL
-272 ADAFYEKG
+272 ADAFYEG

>member
-26 PTLLARIADVCSWEA
+26 PALLERIATVCDWQPG
-41 HDRALEI
+41 DRALEI

-57 AIAERA
+57 AIAREA
-63 EEVLAVEI
+63 EEVLAIEI

-80 ETLAETE
+80 ETLADCA

-102 RLMQE
+102 ALMRDT
-107 ELGWDGR
+107 LGWDGR
-114 YKLVAN
+114 YKLIAN

-133 LEDCKKVSELVIM
+133 LEDSKKVSELVIM

-151 GERLTA
+151 GERLCA

-170 VQYAAVAT
+170 VQYAATVA
-178 RAFDVGRR
+178 RAFDVGRH
-186 AFIPAPEVDS
+186 AFVPAPEVDS
-196 TILHLVPYENRPLQ
+196 TILHLIPYEKRPIQ
-210 AKDDALLRRTV
+210 AQSDAVLRRVV

-235 LQSLGLDKALIASA
+235 LSSLGCDKALIRQA
-249 LAEVGIDD
+249 LEAAGIEDS
-257 ARRAETVSVAEFVAL
+257 RRAETLSVAEFVAL
-272 ADAFYEKG
+272 ADAFYEG